1 VIGPVFAAPG
11 VAAKETA
18 ENTIAA
24 AAAIMEI
31 IFMFRLQRTGCPSP
45 KHARRIREY
54 NLKRINLVCLD
65 RSAAR
70 VLHDP
75 RRLTFA

>member
-18 ENTIAA
+18 ENTIVA

-45 KHARRIREY
+45 SMR
-54 NLKRINLVCLD
+54 
-65 RSAAR
+65 AAS
-70 VLHDP
+70 VN
-75 RRLTFA
+75 TT